1 MKNPIFEIK
10 NVSVS
15 KSNVNILSIKKFDIH
30 RSACYLINGNM
41 ASGKTLLLDILS
53 KTNSSYEGTVF
64 YEGDML
70 KKISSSKYKNEVKYV
85 TQDFKSPY
93 FQTVEKYL
101 KSVISS
107 NSSLNVDKSISEI
120 V

>member
-41 ASGKTLLLDILS
+41 ASGKTLILDLLA
-53 KTNSSYEGTVF
+53 KKNPTN
-64 YEGDML
+64 
-70 KKISSSKYKNEVKYV
+70 IAV
-85 TQDFKSPY
+85 TD
-93 FQTVEKYL
+93 TAI
-101 KSVISS
+101 VIK
-107 NSSLNVDKSISEI
+107 VA
-120 V
+120 